1 MHSKLEFC
9 ESGVCYCTCALGL
22 LQCIAAH
29 ILFVFA
35 EHLFFTSVVLMFPR
49 REHSCH
55 CYCGCN
61 QSVPLGDVSADH
73 KPGRQRPAG
82 RRWSHALCCSVRHK
96 PWMGGLHCMSA
107 LLNI

>member
-1 MHSKLEFC
+1 MAVHKYRLYS
-9 ESGVCYCTCALGL
+9 Y
-22 LQCIAAH
+22 
-29 ILFVFA
+29 VFA
-35 EHLFFTSVVLMFPR
+35 EHLFFTSVSLFLL

-61 QSVPLGDVSADH
+61 QSVPLGDISVDH

-82 RRWSHALCCSVRHK
+82 RRWSHAICCSVHHE
-96 PWMGGLHCMSA
+96 PWMGGLHRMFV